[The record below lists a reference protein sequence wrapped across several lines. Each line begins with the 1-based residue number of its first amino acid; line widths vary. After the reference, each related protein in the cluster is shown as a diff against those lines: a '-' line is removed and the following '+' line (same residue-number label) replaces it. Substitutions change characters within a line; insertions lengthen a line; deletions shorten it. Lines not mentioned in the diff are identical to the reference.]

1 MPPEIDI
8 ATIDLAGLQSLPPRD
23 AADGLLELAP
33 PELASLFTRL
43 GDESLAEVLAFLD
56 PFDTARLMT
65 KLSRGQAADVLEE
78 MEPDDAADV
87 MERFDPADQEAILH
101 EMDPEAA
108 EDVRA
113 LLVYPSDTAGGVMTS
128 AYLRMY
134 PDMTADQA
142 LRALRV
148 LAEEAETIY
157 YIYITEP
164 GTERLLGVLSL
175 RNLVLARPSQRVGDL
190 IAPETIKVRVNVDQE
205 HAARLLGRHNLLA
218 LPVVDAEDRLVG
230 IITSDDA
237 ADILQEEADEDIERL
252 GGSQPL
258 EEPYLSADPW
268 RLYRSRIVW
277 LLTLFVA
284 AALTG
289 NVLKF
294 YERTL
299 SEMVTLSFFIPML
312 IGTGGNTGSQIVT
325 TLVRAMGTG
334 EVSPSHAL
342 RVVRKELMTA
352 ALLGITM
359 AAATYIGALF
369 LGTTPELG
377 RVVAVTALCIV
388 LWSALVAAV
397 LPLALSKLR
406 LDPAVVSA
414 PLITTLVDG
423 TGLMIY
429 FTAAQWL
436 LHLD

>member
-8 ATIDLAGLQSLPPRD
+8 ATVDLADLQALAPRD

-43 GDESLAEVLAFLD
+43 GDESLAEVLSFLD
-56 PFDTARLMT
+56 PFDTARLMG
-65 KLSRGQAADVLEE
+65 KLSRVQAADVLEE

-87 MERFDPADQEAILH
+87 MEQLEPADQEAILH

-113 LLVYPSDTAGGVMTS
+113 LLVYPPDSAGGVMTS

-142 LRALRV
+142 LHALRV

-175 RNLVLARPSQRVGDL
+175 RSLVLARPNQRVGDL
-190 IAPETIKVRVNVDQE
+190 VAPETIKVRVDVDQE
-205 HAARLLGRHNLLA
+205 DAARLLDRHNLLA
-218 LPVVDAEDRLVG
+218 LPVVDADDRLVG

-258 EEPYLSADPW
+258 EEPYLRAGPW

-277 LLTLFVA
+277 LLALFVA
-284 AALTG
+284 SAYTG
-289 NVLKF
+289 NILKF
-294 YERTL
+294 YEKTL
-299 SEMVTLSFFIPML
+299 AEMVSLSFFIPLL

-334 EVSPSHAL
+334 EVSPSDAL

-352 ALLGITM
+352 VLLGITM
-359 AAATYIGALF
+359 AAATYVGAVF
-369 LGTTPELG
+369 LGTAPELG
-377 RVVAVTALCIV
+377 RVVAVTAMCIV
-388 LWSALVAAV
+388 LWAALVAAV
-397 LPLALSKLR
+397 LPLVLRKLR

>member
-8 ATIDLAGLQSLPPRD
+8 ATVDLAGLQALAPRD

-43 GDESLAEVLAFLD
+43 GDESLAEVLSFLD
-56 PFDTARLMT
+56 PFDTARLMG

-87 MERFDPADQEAILH
+87 MEQLEPADQEAILH

-113 LLVYPSDTAGGVMTS
+113 LLVYPPDSAGGVMTS

-164 GTERLLGVLSL
+164 ETERLLGVLSL
-175 RNLVLARPSQRVGDL
+175 RSLVLARPNQRLGDL
-190 IAPETIKVRVNVDQE
+190 VAPETIKVRVDVDQE
-205 HAARLLGRHNLLA
+205 DAARLFSRHNLLA
-218 LPVVDAEDRLVG
+218 LPVVDAEGRLVG
-230 IITSDDA
+230 IITADDA
-237 ADILQEEADEDIERL
+237 AEILQEEADEDIERL

-258 EEPYLSADPW
+258 EEPYLRAGPL
-268 RLYRSRIVW
+268 RLYRSRILW
-277 LLTLFVA
+277 LMALFVA
-284 AALTG
+284 SAYTG
-289 NVLKF
+289 NILKF
-294 YERTL
+294 YEKTL
-299 SEMVTLSFFIPML
+299 SEMVSLSFFIPLL

-334 EVSPSHAL
+334 EVSPSDAL

-352 ALLGITM
+352 VLLGITM
-359 AAATYIGALF
+359 AVATYVGTVF
-369 LGTTPELG
+369 LGTAPELG
-377 RVVAVTALCIV
+377 RVVAVTAMCIV
-388 LWSALVAAV
+388 LWAALVAAV
-397 LPLALSKLR
+397 LPLVLRKLR

>member
-108 EDVRA
+108 DDVRA

-190 IAPETIKVRVNVDQE
+190 IAPETIKVRVDVDQE
-205 HAARLLGRHNLLA
+205 DAARLLGRHNLLA

-258 EEPYLSADPW
+258 DEPYLSAGPW
-268 RLYRSRIVW
+268 RLYRTRIVW
-277 LLTLFVA
+277 LLALFVA
-284 AALTG
+284 EAYTG
-289 NVLKF
+289 SVLKF
-294 YERTL
+294 YEKTL
-299 SEMVTLSFFIPML
+299 TEMVTLSFFIPLL

-352 ALLGITM
+352 VLLGITM
-359 AAATYIGALF
+359 AAATYVRALF
-369 LGTTPELG
+369 LGTTPQLG
-377 RVVAVTALCIV
+377 WVVAVTALCIV
-388 LWSALVAAV
+388 LWAALVAAV
-397 LPLALSKLR
+397 LPLALHKLR
-406 LDPAVVSA
+406 LDPAVISA

>member
-1 MPPEIDI
+1 
-8 ATIDLAGLQSLPPRD
+8 
-23 AADGLLELAP
+23 
-33 PELASLFTRL
+33 
-43 GDESLAEVLAFLD
+43 
-56 PFDTARLMT
+56 
-65 KLSRGQAADVLEE
+65 
-78 MEPDDAADV
+78 
-87 MERFDPADQEAILH
+87 DQEAILH

-113 LLVYPSDTAGGVMTS
+113 LLVYPPDSAGGVMTS

-142 LRALRV
+142 LHALRV

-175 RNLVLARPSQRVGDL
+175 RSLVLARPNQRVGDL
-190 IAPETIKVRVNVDQE
+190 VAPETIKVRVDVDQE
-205 HAARLLGRHNLLA
+205 DAARLLDRHNLLA
-218 LPVVDAEDRLVG
+218 LPVVDADDRLVG

-258 EEPYLSADPW
+258 EEPYLRAGPW

-277 LLTLFVA
+277 LLALFVA
-284 AALTG
+284 SAYTG
-289 NVLKF
+289 NILKF
-294 YERTL
+294 YEKTL
-299 SEMVTLSFFIPML
+299 AEMVSLSFFIPLL

-334 EVSPSHAL
+334 EVSPSDAL

-352 ALLGITM
+352 VLLGITM
-359 AAATYIGALF
+359 AAATYVGAVF
-369 LGTTPELG
+369 LGTAPELG
-377 RVVAVTALCIV
+377 RVVAVTAMSIV
-388 LWSALVAAV
+388 LWAALVAAV
-397 LPLALSKLR
+397 LPLVLRKLR